1 MTSVTE
7 SIEAEVEQV
16 VEESVAEMREKGLSP
31 RASDVCLDEEELF
44 ANVWFNESDNL
55 TDRKEQAMK
64 ILKQKLNEADLSIPT
79 TINANYQTNPKEDM
93 IICWWPV

>member
-31 RASDVCLDEEELF
+31 RASDVYLDGDELF
-44 ANVWFNESDNL
+44 VNVWFDGENNL
-55 TDRKEQAMK
+55 SDRKEQAVD
-64 ILKQKLNEADLSIPT
+64 ILKEKLTEADLSIST
-79 TINANYQTNPKEDM
+79 TVNANYQTEPTEDM
-93 IICWWPV
+93 IVAWWPV